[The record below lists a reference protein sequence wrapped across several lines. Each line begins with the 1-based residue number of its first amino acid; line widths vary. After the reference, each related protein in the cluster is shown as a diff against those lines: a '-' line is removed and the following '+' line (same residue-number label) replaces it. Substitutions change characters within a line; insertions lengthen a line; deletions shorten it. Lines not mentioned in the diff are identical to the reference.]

1 MTLENW
7 VVSASKVKRAFL
19 AITDHLLT
27 RVNLESL
34 EGDEG
39 TVGVKAVWEGER
51 GESTLKV
58 NAPSLKGNIKT
69 EGDAA
74 PTVEYWHTGDKRGF
88 ALRNPRSIS
97 CELDEETFRKIET
110 GKAAGIAIAA
120 GAAVGLVGW
129 CAVVLLG
136 RAALVK
142 QEAEPASPR
151 QLEPDPASGNSHD
164 G

>member
-1 MTLENW
+1 MILENW
-7 VVSASKVKRAFL
+7 VVSASKFKRAVL
-19 AITDHLLT
+19 AITDHVVT
-27 RVNLESL
+27 RVNLEPL
-34 EGDEG
+34 EDGEG
-39 TVGVKAVWEGER
+39 TVGVKAVWKGER
-51 GESTLKV
+51 GESTLNV
-58 NAPSLKGNIKT
+58 DAPSLKGNIKT

-74 PTVEYWHTGDKRGF
+74 PRVEYWQKGDKRGF

-97 CELDEETFRKIET
+97 CELDEETFKKIET

-129 CAVVLLG
+129 GALVLLG

-142 QEAEPASPR
+142 QEAESASSR
-151 QLEPDPASGNSHD
+151 QLESDSDSGDSRN

>member
-1 MTLENW
+1 MILENW
-7 VVSASKVKRAFL
+7 VVSASKFKQAFL
-19 AITDHLLT
+19 AITNHVVA
-27 RVNLESL
+27 RVNLEPL
-34 EGDEG
+34 EDDEG

-51 GESTLKV
+51 GESTLNV
-58 NAPSLKGNIKT
+58 DAPALKGNIKT

-74 PTVEYWHTGDKRGF
+74 PAVEYWQQGDKRGI

-97 CELDEETFRKIET
+97 CEFDEDTFKKIET

-129 CAVVLLG
+129 CALVLMG
-136 RAALVK
+136 RATLIR
-142 QEAEPASPR
+142 QEAESSSPR
-151 QLEPDPASGNSHD
+151 QLGLDPASEDSHN